1 MLYDIEFLK
10 SVISFYSIKSTV
22 ITFVLTVKATAAV
35 NSLPSSIVYDQ
46 NDTTITKRG
55 DLHYK
60 CQCKIINDH
69 STFLWIVIK

>member
-46 NDTTITKRG
+46 NDTTITKIG
-55 DLHYK
+55 DLHY
-60 CQCKIINDH
+60 IFNI
-69 STFLWIVIK
+69 